1 MAIDAEQLNII
12 LSAKDKEFAR
22 AMKANESRVKEFSDK
37 ANKSLSSTTA
47 YFGKLSGGMAALLPA
62 LSAAALVA
70 SVKSVVSSLDEIGK
84 TADRIGITTDALQ
97 ELRVIGE
104 SAGVS
109 FDTMTSS
116 IEKLSRNIAEAANG
130 TGAARDAFN
139 RLGLSA
145 ASLKQMGAEQ
155 ALSVIADK
163 MNTVENASERT
174 ALAIDIFGKSGA
186 PMLNLLREGSEGMDK
201 MREEA
206 RKLGIVIDEALI
218 RKAEDAQT
226 QLDLMSRVISANL
239 SSALINLAPILVNT
253 AQGIAG
259 LSRAVAEFLNI
270 SGNGLVPQIDTMQAI
285 KDMRGLEAETM
296 ALARARAKLNDLEA
310 QAEAGKPPEIPQ
322 LDAAYAAIEAAEEAL
337 KIAKATRDE
346 REAAAQS
353 TLELTQ
359 TVKQETKAL
368 QEQAEANK
376 LSAEQV
382 ERRRIA
388 TERLAYEEQILNG
401 IRAAGKEIDDETFD
415 QVMDLGAAWEQ
426 AAISASK
433 ILTPIEKTN
442 TAARSTAASVQEV
455 NTKLAEMSPL
465 LTQLGFDAD
474 KLQSIANVVENSMEN
489 AFMGIVDGT
498 MSAKDAFRSMAADI
512 IRELYRVLVVQ
523 QLVGQFKGGGG
534 GILGAIADAT
544 GHASGGSIQAG
555 QPAVVGEHGR
565 ELFVPS
571 SAGRVLSV
579 PQAKAAVGGGSNV
592 TIVQN
597 INVSTGVQQT
607 VRAEIKSL
615 MPQIADSAKA
625 AVLDAKRRGGSY
637 GGAFA

>member
-22 AMKANESRVKEFSDK
+22 AMKANERRVKEFSDK
-37 ANKSLSSTTA
+37 SNKSLSNTTA

-130 TGAARDAFN
+130 TGAARDAFTK
-139 RLGLSA
+139 LGLSA
-145 ASLKQMGAEQ
+145 ESLKQMGAEQ

-218 RKAEDAQT
+218 RQAEDAQT

-239 SSALINLAPILVNT
+239 SSALINLAPLLVST
-253 AQGIAG
+253 AEGIAAI
-259 LSRAVAEFLNI
+259 SRAIATSVEGWKLFLNI
-270 SGNGLVPQIDTMQAI
+270 GSGAQLNNSMNKLDDQLAKVISSFDALNKVRSKIQSGEIGEAFAEELLGGAI
-285 KDMRGLEAETM
+285 ENYEKALEAMNGTTK
-296 ALARARAKLNDLEA
+296 AVNDLKTA
-310 QAEAGKPPEIPQ
+310 MDKPVKPMPPIPEITEPEDI
-322 LDAAYAAIEAAEEAL
+322 DAIAA
-337 KIAKATRDE
+337 
-346 REAAAQS
+346 
-353 TLELTQ
+353 
-359 TVKQETKAL
+359 
-368 QEQAEANK
+368 
-376 LSAEQV
+376 
-382 ERRRIA
+382 
-388 TERLAYEEQILNG
+388 
-401 IRAAGKEIDDETFD
+401 
-415 QVMDLGAAWEQ
+415 
-426 AAISASK
+426 
-433 ILTPIEKTN
+433 PIERAG

-465 LTQLGFDAD
+465 LTQLGFDAE

-523 QLVGQFKGGGG
+523 QLVGQFKAGGG
-534 GILGAIADAT
+534 GILGSIAGAI
-544 GHASGGSIQAG
+544 GMASGGSIQAG

-625 AVLDAKRRGGSY
+625 AVFDAQRRSVNGMG
-637 GGAFA
+637 FA

>member
-465 LTQLGFDAD
+465 LTQLGFDAE

-523 QLVGQFKGGGG
+523 QLVGQFKSGGG
-534 GILGAIADAT
+534 GILGSIAGAI
-544 GHASGGSIQAG
+544 GMASGGSIQAG

-625 AVLDAKRRGGSY
+625 AVFDAQRRSVNGMGFS
-637 GGAFA
+637 